1 MSGAILTLMGATGGG
16 GGGATTITVAYQNI
30 NAYASGAAATAT
42 YQLNSNG
49 SVYERINSDP
59 YSLVLIGPNWCV
71 PASQAG
77 NYECYATLVDGSS
90 LGIGS
95 SALNTWLPLTTTREW
110 FITTPLGAKFA
121 TLNVGIRRI
130 DGIDIV
136 SNDIDLYVEVF

>member
-16 GGGATTITVAYQNI
+16 GSATITVAYQNI
-30 NAYASGAAATAT
+30 NAYAFGDAATAT

-49 SVYERINSDP
+49 SVYERLNDDP
-59 YSLVLIGPNWCV
+59 YSLVFFGPNWCV

-90 LGIGS
+90 LSLGS

-110 FITTPLGAKFA
+110 LISTGLGAKFA

-130 DGIDIV
+130 GGIDIV